1 MGDSARHSGEIAKVP
16 DDSKPRKPFEKSRV
30 FGWRKKSTSLENFG
44 EVVDEIATGEFVEIL
59 PQAPNV
65 ENILESAIAPR
76 ETIEISECSEDQI
89 PDSVVSQG
97 SDLCQG
103 GICERTKW
111 CCVGI
116 NLQHALRASS
126 GRSDF
131 EIDIDSGTTFGN
143 HSGNGFNL
151 QQLGH
156 C

>member
-1 MGDSARHSGEIAKVP
+1 MIPNRGNHSKNRACLGGGKNPPPV
-16 DDSKPRKPFEKSRV
+16 
-30 FGWRKKSTSLENFG
+30 ENFG

-65 ENILESAIAPR
+65 ENILESAIALTA
-76 ETIEISECSEDQI
+76 TIEISECSEDQI
-89 PDSVVSQG
+89 LDSV
-97 SDLCQG
+97 LHKAL
-103 GICERTKW
+103 ICAMAESANAPIRE
-111 CCVGI
+111 VALRGI

-151 QQLGH
+151 QQLGP
-156 C
+156 